1 MGSGREQWGFV
12 GGGLAT
18 GICSILGAGLGGF
31 QRVAQVEG
39 VGGFLASRVCC
50 QWDDAL
56 GNSGGTVADRT
67 MVQAIVEVPTV
78 RRKGKENELL
88 GNK

>member
-1 MGSGREQWGFV
+1 MGLCRRWVGDRDLQHFGGEGGRFPTRGT
-12 GGGLAT
+12 GG
-18 GICSILGAGLGGF
+18 
-31 QRVAQVEG
+31 RG

-50 QWDDAL
+50 RWDDAL